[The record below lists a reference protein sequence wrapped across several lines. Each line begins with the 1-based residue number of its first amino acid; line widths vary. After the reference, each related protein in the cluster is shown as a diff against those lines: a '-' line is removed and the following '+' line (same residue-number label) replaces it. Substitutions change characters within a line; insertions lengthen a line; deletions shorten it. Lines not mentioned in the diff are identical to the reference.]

1 MVTKFS
7 NSKKSL
13 LQTQVAF
20 QVAYSVSCPVQWR
33 AREWNSAADLLANV
47 GFCFEGCKH
56 SLHAQLVAMVKILQA
71 LQQII
76 VRTDIGFT

>member
-1 MVTKFS
+1 MLRKMLRMYDQLS
-7 NSKKSL
+7 
-13 LQTQVAF
+13 
-20 QVAYSVSCPVQWR
+20 QVAYSVSSPVQWR

-56 SLHAQLVAMVKILQA
+56 SLHAQPVAMVKLLQA

-76 VRTDIGFT
+76 VRTEIGFT